1 MATEANKNNA
11 LQEQNSNLLKALE
24 YRNVQ
29 LHSLFRSLP
38 DQYYL
43 FTREL
48 ICTEFLSNDLSELL
62 IPTEKIGSF
71 VKDCFEDE
79 VTGYTVHQHI
89 IQAISSGK
97 VVSCK
102 IQQLDILNQTRFFEC
117 RFYKVN
123 FNEVMMIA
131 RDITL
136 QEVTLQKYQL
146 KVNELKTA
154 NEKLSS
160 YIQSNEELS
169 KFAYIVAHDLKEPI
183 RNISY
188 YAQSAKKNTTD
199 RNKNNLQLID
209 EVIER
214 TYTMNKMI
222 DDLLLYSS
230 VENQNLVLEKFKI
243 SDLLKDVESNIK
255 LLIEENEATITLNN
269 DVIINADRSL
279 FRNVFSNIIANSIKY
294 KNTNAPVVTIWS
306 EKVKDKLKLFIND
319 NGIGVDPKYHN
330 YIFETF
336 NKVRQVKTSGIGLGL
351 AICKKIIN
359 RHNGTISIS
368 SKPNEGSTINITL
381 GNV

>member
-1 MATEANKNNA
+1 MSTNLNKNSA
-11 LQEQNSNLLKALE
+11 LQKQNSNLLKALE

-43 FTREL
+43 FTRDF

-62 IPTEKIGSF
+62 IPTDKIGAF
-71 VKDCFEDE
+71 VKECFKDD
-79 VTGYTVHQHI
+79 VTGFT
-89 IQAISSGK
+89 IQEHLKYATSSGK

-102 IQQLDILNQTRFFEC
+102 IQQLDILNQNRYFEC

-123 FNEVMMIA
+123 FDEIMMIA

-136 QEVTLQKYQL
+136 QEVTLQKYQI
-146 KVNELKTA
+146 KVNELRNA
-154 NEKLSS
+154 NEMLSG

-188 YAQSAKKNTTD
+188 FAQLAKKETTD
-199 RNKNNLQLID
+199 RSEGNLKLVD
-209 EVIER
+209 EVIDR
-214 TYTMNKMI
+214 TQTMYKMI

-230 VENQNLVLEKFKI
+230 VENQSLVFEKFKI
-243 SDLLKDVESNIK
+243 SQLIEDVKSNIK
-255 LLIEENEATITLNN
+255 LLIKENDATILLEN

-279 FRNVFSNIIANSIKY
+279 FKSVFSNIITNAIKY
-294 KNTNAPVVTIWS
+294 RNAETPVVTIWS
-306 EKVKDKLKLFIND
+306 EKIKDKLKLFVSD

-336 NKVRQVKTSGIGLGL
+336 NKVRQVKSSGIGLGL
-351 AICKKIIN
+351 AICKKIVN

-368 SKPNEGSTINITL
+368 SKPGEGSTINITL
-381 GNV
+381 SNV

>member
-1 MATEANKNNA
+1 MTTGTNKNNA

-43 FTREL
+43 FTSEF

-71 VKDCFEDE
+71 AKDCFEDE
-79 VTGYTVHQHI
+79 ITGYTILQHI
-89 IQAISSGK
+89 KQAISSGK
-97 VVSCK
+97 VVNCK
-102 IQQLDILNQTRFFEC
+102 IQQLDILNQTRYFEC

-136 QEVTLQKYQL
+136 QEVTLQKYQV
-146 KVNELKTA
+146 KVNELRTT

-188 YAQSAKKNTTD
+188 FAQLVKKETTD
-199 RNKNNLQLID
+199 QNEDNLKLVD
-209 EVIER
+209 EVINR
-214 TYTMNKMI
+214 TYAMNKMI

-230 VENQNLVLEKFKI
+230 VENKNLVFEKFKI
-243 SDLLKDVESNIK
+243 SDLLKDVKSNIK
-255 LLIEENEATITLNN
+255 LLIDENEAIITLNN
-269 DVIINADRSL
+269 DALISADRSL
-279 FRNVFSNIIANSIKY
+279 FRNVFSNIITNSIKY
-294 KNTNAPVVTIWS
+294 KNTKPPVVTIWS
-306 EKVKDKLKLFIND
+306 EKVRDKLKLFISD
-319 NGIGVDPKYHN
+319 NGIGVDPKYHD

-336 NKVRQVKTSGIGLGL
+336 NKVRQVKSSGIGLGL
-351 AICKKIIN
+351 AICKKIVN

-368 SKPNEGSTINITL
+368 SKLNEGSTINITL
-381 GNV
+381 GNS